1 MLVDLK
7 ITMIIIICSVLVVIV
22 SSSSRYYPSTDAFTP
37 TSTTPWRPS
46 LSTPLIGDNVKV
58 SSSSSIV
65 SVRTPI
71 INNRNRIIHGRK
83 QQQQQQQQ
91 QQQLFSSPKTAI
103 ITDDGDGIAN
113 EDDESSSYSF
123 SYQYVE
129 FAKDRPFVNNI
140 LIATAK
146 TGLADFIAQT
156 VIAQVPLME
165 VDLQRSF
172 LFCIFGALYSG
183 AFQYLYQVQ
192 VRALQP
198 D

>member
-1 MLVDLK
+1 M
-7 ITMIIIICSVLVVIV
+7 
-22 SSSSRYYPSTDAFTP
+22 
-37 TSTTPWRPS
+37 
-46 LSTPLIGDNVKV
+46 
-58 SSSSSIV
+58 

-91 QQQLFSSPKTAI
+91 QLFSSPKTTI

-113 EDDESSSYSF
+113 EDDGSSSYSF